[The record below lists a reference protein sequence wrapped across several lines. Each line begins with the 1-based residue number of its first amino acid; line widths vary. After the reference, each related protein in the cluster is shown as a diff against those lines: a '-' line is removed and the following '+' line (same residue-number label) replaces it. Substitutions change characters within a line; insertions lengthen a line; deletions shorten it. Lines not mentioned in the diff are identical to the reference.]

1 MKKMF
6 CKIGILFTLILSFLF
21 SFFSSSS
28 VSDSS
33 NYETIETNVD
43 IAETLREENKI
54 YFTLKD
60 DLEVKSIT
68 YEYTTYVEDVLFGRL
83 IKGTTDFDKINDYK
97 YSFDVAD
104 DVEGV
109 KIHLV
114 EWLHD
119 EIGYID
125 DRTTGNN
132 YVGNVNA
139 DLREHYVFISAD
151 LYTKENYNSYADGLG
166 LKGMYTVTNRLYF
179 NFEDLDVDSVTEVDV
194 KYKQYTHVV
203 EPKYL
208 FWSKSYNTEVI
219 DKTYTASIYNNED
232 YDFWKT
238 LLISISGGVGMTN
251 EYIEIGK
258 SDRDGYQWFVSL
270 PDTSYQKITYNNYR
284 KDVISSVQ
292 IFEISYI
299 DDGVFYEDVDVVQDP
314 TEFVKYEEGDNVPL
328 WLEILLAILN
338 WLLEYYWIILLI
350 IVVLIV
356 IALMNFILRV
366 FRFDKNS
373 REIRKLKKQ
382 LKKQR
387 KVDKV
392 ERLQSQLNNNYI
404 SSSKPK
410 NKKVIRYVKNG
421 KH

>member
-28 VSDSS
+28 VSANS

-43 IAETLREENKI
+43 ITETSREENTI

-68 YEYTTYVEDVLFGRL
+68 YEYTIYVEDVLFGRL
-83 IKGTTDFDKINDYK
+83 IKGTTDFDKINEYK

-125 DRTTGNN
+125 DGTTGNN

-151 LYTKENYNSYADGLG
+151 LYTKETYNHYAANLG
-166 LKGMYTVTNRLYF
+166 MRGMYTVTNRLYF

-208 FWSKSYNTEVI
+208 FWSKSHNTEVV

-258 SDRDGYQWFVSL
+258 SDRDGYQWFISL
-270 PDTSYQKITYNNYR
+270 PHTSYKKISYNSYR

-299 DDGVFYEDVDVVQDP
+299 DDGEFYEDVDVVQDP

-338 WLLEYYWIILLI
+338 WLLEYYWVILLI
-350 IVVLIV
+350 IVGIIAIVLIN
-356 IALMNFILRV
+356 AILKV
-366 FRFDKNS
+366 FRLDRHS
-373 REIRKLKKQ
+373 REIRNLKRMI
-382 LKKQR
+382 KKQR
-387 KVDKV
+387 KVDEV
-392 ERLQSQLNNNYI
+392 ERLQSQLNNDYI
-404 SSSKPK
+404 SLNKPK
-410 NKKVIRYVKNG
+410 NKKVNRYVKNG

>member
-1 MKKMF
+1 MKKILL
-6 CKIGILFTLILSFLF
+6 KVGILFTLVLSFLF
-21 SFFSSSS
+21 SFFSSNI
-28 VSDSS
+28 VGAS

-43 IAETLREENKI
+43 ITEISREENTI

-60 DLEVKSIT
+60 DLEVKSLT

-83 IKGTTDFDKINDYK
+83 IKSTTDFDKINEYK

-104 DVEGV
+104 DVVGV
-109 KIHLV
+109 KIHLI

-125 DRTTGNN
+125 DGTIGNN

-151 LYTKENYNSYADGLG
+151 LYTKENYNSYANGLG

-258 SDRDGYQWFVSL
+258 SDRDGYQWFISL
-270 PDTSYQKITYNNYR
+270 PDTSYKKTTYNSYR

-314 TEFVKYEEGDNVPL
+314 TEFVKYQEGDNVP
-328 WLEILLAILN
+328 WWILLFITILN
-338 WLLEYYWIILLI
+338 WLLEYYWVILI
-350 IVVLIV
+350 GIVVVIV
-356 IALMNFILRV
+356 FSIINGILKI
-366 FRFDKNS
+366 FRLDRNS
-373 REIRKLKKQ
+373 REIRKLKRV

-387 KVDKV
+387 KVQKL
-392 ERLQSQLNNNYI
+392 ERLQSQLDNNYI

-410 NKKVIRYVKNG
+410 NKRVARYVKNG